1 MLSQNKAIKDTES
14 LISAQKKVNKGIE
27 DMRGAIVEVSEEE
40 TMVEFEEEI
49 ILDKVDMPSIASQ
62 IRQAIIPQAPFVN
75 FGRLASDIN
84 VDDIKDAFD
93 IRLSEIVRE
102 KHNNKADS
110 DKKVLGMNI
119 ITQLQQKLQSEEDI
133 RSFAY
138 KIVQQSGVYLRLN
151 NDQIQLHV
159 RNNEADRSPSNP
171 NSINMRAIL
180 VSIPKP
186 TTDSQKAFAA
196 KLEESFKSS
205 FAQGNAITTL
215 AFDTDSPRE
224 NELSIV
230 TISYC
235 YPMRCAEWLLPY
247 RDKYNQSLNTGNKIT
262 DRNNRIL
269 LHTEGDGTQL
279 PSLFVVDKVD
289 KVLKGKTGPNPQ
301 TPPSIPT
308 GMPDLPLT
316 EPEIQLYIAAGGQKY
331 GPYDFATCKKLKT
344 SGQLTER
351 SLIWHE
357 GLTSWIPAGQA
368 PALKQLFA
376 PELPPIPDG
385 MPDLPPMI

>member
-1 MLSQNKAIKDTES
+1 M
-14 LISAQKKVNKGIE
+14 
-27 DMRGAIVEVSEEE
+27 
-40 TMVEFEEEI
+40 
-49 ILDKVDMPSIASQ
+49 
-62 IRQAIIPQAPFVN
+62 
-75 FGRLASDIN
+75 
-84 VDDIKDAFD
+84 
-93 IRLSEIVRE
+93 
-102 KHNNKADS
+102 
-110 DKKVLGMNI
+110 
-119 ITQLQQKLQSEEDI
+119 
-133 RSFAY
+133 
-138 KIVQQSGVYLRLN
+138 
-151 NDQIQLHV
+151 
-159 RNNEADRSPSNP
+159 
-171 NSINMRAIL
+171 
-180 VSIPKP
+180 
-186 TTDSQKAFAA
+186 
-196 KLEESFKSS
+196 
-205 FAQGNAITTL
+205 
-215 AFDTDSPRE
+215 
-224 NELSIV
+224 
-230 TISYC
+230 
-235 YPMRCAEWLLPY
+235 
-247 RDKYNQSLNTGNKIT
+247 
-262 DRNNRIL
+262 
-269 LHTEGDGTQL
+269 HTEGDGTQL